1 MKKPICIALTFMLI
15 ASSFFSCS
23 NHESNTSSDI
33 VAAESTAVS
42 EQTSNETVTSSEES
56 DMSDEM
62 FAPEYETPVSIGKP
76 YSGTKADAAYEDTFG
91 TELTDGLYAE
101 DDKGYGDPKWSNYGR
116 PDPVTFTIDL
126 GENCERL
133 YKFEVSYYHDLGP
146 GIGAPQNITVYG
158 SDDNNEKTSGWNR
171 LCRMSADAT
180 AETGAYRI
188 SATLDA
194 PVSYRYIRFTINH
207 YSANLFLDELTVY
220 ADVKGDSASFSLEQ
234 DVDDSYVNDT
244 YSFTEIA
251 ASLKYGEV
259 KRALGP
265 RNIALSKNCRLS
277 RSADSNFPDTSKLTD
292 GKKIGAT
299 YESGNWVGF
308 AGSAALDMTVNLG
321 TVATDISR
329 FTLSAHSN
337 PQVGIVLP
345 KYVDFFISDN
355 GKNFTKLGRV
365 YAPTAASSYYYNYI
379 LSLPF
384 TVKAKYIRFTVPE
397 QERKMLLIEE
407 IGVFAYREADNK
419 PEATYYA
426 EKTVPV
432 IKTPTYFD
440 SNSPDY
446 NDTVNLISGKTQRI
460 YSYVPLYKSTNPHG
474 NTPESST
481 LMTDGFL

>member
-101 DDKGYGDPKWSNYGR
+101 GDKCYGDPKWSNYSR

-133 YKFEVSYYHDLGP
+133 YKFEVSYYHELGP

-194 PVSYRYIRFTINH
+194 PVSYRYIRFTMNH

-259 KRALGP
+259 KRALDP
-265 RNIALSKNCRLS
+265 RNIALSKGCRLS

-292 GKKIGAT
+292 GKKIGAKVVT
-299 YESGNWVGF
+299 
-308 AGSAALDMTVNLG
+308 
-321 TVATDISR
+321 
-329 FTLSAHSN
+329 
-337 PQVGIVLP
+337 
-345 KYVDFFISDN
+345 
-355 GKNFTKLGRV
+355 
-365 YAPTAASSYYYNYI
+365 
-379 LSLPF
+379 
-384 TVKAKYIRFTVPE
+384 
-397 QERKMLLIEE
+397 
-407 IGVFAYREADNK
+407 
-419 PEATYYA
+419 
-426 EKTVPV
+426 
-432 IKTPTYFD
+432 
-440 SNSPDY
+440 
-446 NDTVNLISGKTQRI
+446 
-460 YSYVPLYKSTNPHG
+460 
-474 NTPESST
+474 
-481 LMTDGFL
+481 